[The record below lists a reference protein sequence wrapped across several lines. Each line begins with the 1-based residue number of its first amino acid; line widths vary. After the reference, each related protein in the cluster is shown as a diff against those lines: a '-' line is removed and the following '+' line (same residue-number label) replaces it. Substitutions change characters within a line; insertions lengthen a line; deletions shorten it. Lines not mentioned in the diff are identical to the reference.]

1 MFNPAGTTGSSSS
14 GTNDPTPLSSSATRS
29 RIAFSGPVNS
39 RRHTAQGASALL
51 ANPPSPTLTPLLT
64 RPLSFPPSV
73 DPNANI
79 IFGALVDDTIDDDS
93 ISITVLATGFRLSEK
108 EEAALDKGSALFGN
122 VNRGAVAAVEEEKRG
137 RGGGGGSDIPDFL
150 KGLKRR

>member
-1 MFNPAGTTGSSSS
+1 M
-14 GTNDPTPLSSSATRS
+14 
-29 RIAFSGPVNS
+29 
-39 RRHTAQGASALL
+39 
-51 ANPPSPTLTPLLT
+51 
-64 RPLSFPPSV
+64 
-73 DPNANI
+73 
-79 IFGALVDDTIDDDS
+79 
-93 ISITVLATGFRLSEK
+93 SEK